1 MGDFFKNAHNFQNI
15 ASMSVDKRREE
26 CYNNT
31 KVYKIQCG
39 SATGGREMADTK
51 NIRIRIKSER
61 YEVEA
66 SLFSSPETENGEML
80 SIFFEGAEAK
90 PEIVEIQTE
99 ATLTLSDGRVEIS
112 YDETEATGMQ
122 GSRTVIS
129 FLEEEDGIVSMV
141 REGMVSTNLV
151 FEAGKRY
158 LCVYRTPY
166 MPFEVCVRT
175 FKVDNRLLG
184 ERTLALDYV
193 VEIRGAQAER
203 TKFYVQIL

>member
-1 MGDFFKNAHNFQNI
+1 
-15 ASMSVDKRREE
+15 
-26 CYNNT
+26 
-31 KVYKIQCG
+31 
-39 SATGGREMADTK
+39 MAEVN

-66 SLFSSPETENGEML
+66 SLFSSPETENGETL
-80 SIFFEGAEAK
+80 SILSEGEGAK
-90 PEIVEIQTE
+90 PDIVEIQTE
-99 ATLTLSDGRVEIS
+99 ATLTLSDGRAEIAYEES
-112 YDETEATGMQ
+112 EATGME

-175 FKVDNRLLG
+175 FKVDNRLLS
-184 ERTLALDYV
+184 ERTLALDYI

-203 TKFYVQIL
+203 TKFHVQIL